1 MKNTHSSSKRLES
14 LDALRGFDLFF
25 LVALGP
31 LMHSLA
37 RTANMEWL
45 NESMW
50 VFIHIRQATFIATV
64 GKTYIAAVDI
74 RYDVPRQSAGT

>member
-37 RTANMEWL
+37 RTAYVGIQSCL
-45 NESMW
+45 LGRVFSMGFDYAAFPLYVGHFDA
-50 VFIHIRQATFIATV
+50 VFFVAL
-64 GKTYIAAVDI
+64 
-74 RYDVPRQSAGT
+74 